1 LNAPYFKKGNPQ
13 NVGVQAAND
22 KTEIRSEGV
31 LYFETVPRPEKKQN
45 LLTGI
50 KKKTKSAA
58 KSVADCFIKPRPSNA
73 SSDGISSVPVIQGN
87 CRFYT
92 TKCKIAN
99 GRLYNETSKNFVV
112 KSEFDTMIKPDSFVS
127 FGKKTY
133 YTERTIYRAEI
144 KSETLGNLKNQKYF
158 VIFYPRG
165 EKGYIVSICGNTG
178 QSKELKDVAT
188 KVQTAI
194 TNDVRALEKAK
205 DDKAKQ
211 SYYVYG
217 GMTFEHGVPNLYSEV
232 FGIGRTDRSNTND
245 SSYGLSIGDS
255 LSKRMGKNQPSW
267 ADIYDLEACTIFN
280 ESEAKNFCNF
290 FLDQFLQE
298 TVNLGNKSI
307 QGLFKKQMAEKLN
320 EIFKVV
326 EKTMQ
331 KETYDALSSEQQ
343 VQAVH
348 EACHKAVLDMLLNEN
363 VKDNRNFKKN
373 VFFDRDMFPL

>member
-1 LNAPYFKKGNPQ
+1 MNAPYFKKGNPQ

-31 LYFETVPRPEKKQN
+31 LYFETVPRPEKTKFIDRN
-45 LLTGI
+45 

-112 KSEFDTMIKPDSFVS
+112 RSEFDTMIKTDSFVS

-255 LSKRMGKNQPSW
+255 LNKRMGKNQPSW

-290 FLDQFLQE
+290 FSTSF
-298 TVNLGNKSI
+298 
-307 QGLFKKQMAEKLN
+307 FKKLLIW
-320 EIFKVV
+320 EINQYKGFLKN
-326 EKTMQ
+326 KWQ
-331 KETYDALSSEQQ
+331 K
-343 VQAVH
+343 
-348 EACHKAVLDMLLNEN
+348 N
-363 VKDNRNFKKN
+363 
-373 VFFDRDMFPL
+373 